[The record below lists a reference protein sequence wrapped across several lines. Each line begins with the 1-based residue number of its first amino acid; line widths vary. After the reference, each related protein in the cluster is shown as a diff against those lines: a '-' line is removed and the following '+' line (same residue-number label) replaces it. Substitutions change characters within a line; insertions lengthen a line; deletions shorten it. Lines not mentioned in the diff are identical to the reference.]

1 MIGGVTMFDNKYN
14 TSDLKQILNRL
25 RAMMDSTD
33 NSVQTRR
40 FDAFGIEALQVS
52 YDQLTKIW
60 TVQEHREIRQF
71 QFDDIDLV
79 AIEIYDVLHDFK
91 LIY

>member
-1 MIGGVTMFDNKYN
+1 MLDNKYN
-14 TSDLKQILNRL
+14 TSDLKQILCRL
-25 RAMMDSTD
+25 RAMIDSTD
-33 NSVQTRR
+33 GSVQTRR
-40 FDAFGIEALQVS
+40 FDAFGIETLQVT
-52 YDQLTKIW
+52 YDQLTRIW

>member
-1 MIGGVTMFDNKYN
+1 MIGGVTMLDNKYN
-14 TSDLKQILNRL
+14 TSDLKQILSRL
-25 RAMMDSTD
+25 RAMIDSTD
-33 NSVQTRR
+33 GSVQTRR
-40 FDAFGIEALQVS
+40 FDAFGIEALQVT
-52 YDQLTKIW
+52 YDQLTRIW

>member
-1 MIGGVTMFDNKYN
+1 MLEERYN

>member
-1 MIGGVTMFDNKYN
+1 MLDNKYN
-14 TSDLKQILNRL
+14 TSDLKQILCRL
-25 RAMMDSTD
+25 RAMIDWTD
-33 NSVQTRR
+33 GSVQTRR
-40 FDAFGIEALQVS
+40 FDAFGIEALQVT
-52 YDQLTKIW
+52 YDQLTRIW

>member
-1 MIGGVTMFDNKYN
+1 MIDKKYDS
-14 TSDLKQILNRL
+14 SDLKQILNRL
-25 RAMMDSTD
+25 RAMIDSTD
-33 NSVQTRR
+33 HSVQTRR

-60 TVQEHREIRQF
+60 TVREHREIRQF

>member
-1 MIGGVTMFDNKYN
+1 MIGGVTMLDNKYN
-14 TSDLKQILNRL
+14 TSDLKQILSRL
-25 RAMMDSTD
+25 RAMIDSTD
-33 NSVQTRR
+33 GSVQTRR
-40 FDAFGIEALQVS
+40 FDAFGIEALQVT
-52 YDQLTKIW
+52 YDQLTRIW
-60 TVQEHREIRQF
+60 TIQEHREIRQF

>member
-1 MIGGVTMFDNKYN
+1 MKIQKNHQI
-14 TSDLKQILNRL
+14 SDLNQILGSL
-25 RAMMDSTD
+25 RAMIDATD
-33 NSVQTRR
+33 NQFQSRR
-40 FDAFGIEALQVS
+40 FDVFGIEALRVE

-60 TVQEHREIRQF
+60 TVYEHRQIRHF

-91 LIY
+91 LIF

>member
-1 MIGGVTMFDNKYN
+1 MIGGVTMLDNKYN
-14 TSDLKQILNRL
+14 TSNLKQILSRL
-25 RAMMDSTD
+25 RAMIDSTD
-33 NSVQTRR
+33 GSVQTRR
-40 FDAFGIEALQVS
+40 FDAFGIEALQVT
-52 YDQLTKIW
+52 YDQLTRIW

>member
-1 MIGGVTMFDNKYN
+1 MDNDTCH

-25 RAMMDSTD
+25 RAMIDSTD
-33 NSVQTRR
+33 NAVQTRR
-40 FDAFGIEALQVS
+40 FDAFGIEALQVT
-52 YDQLTKIW
+52 YDQLTQIW
-60 TVQEHREIRQF
+60 TVREHREVRQF

>member
-1 MIGGVTMFDNKYN
+1 MIGGVTMLDNKYN

>member
-1 MIGGVTMFDNKYN
+1 MVLEESRM
-14 TSDLKQILNRL
+14 SDLNQILNRL
-25 RAMMDSTD
+25 RAMIDSND
-33 NSVQTRR
+33 NQFQTRR
-40 FDAFGIEALQVS
+40 FDAFGIEALRVE

-60 TVQEHREIRQF
+60 TIHEHREVRQF

-91 LIY
+91 LIF

>member
-1 MIGGVTMFDNKYN
+1 MIGGVTMLDNKYN

-40 FDAFGIEALQVS
+40 FDAFGIETLQVS

>member
-1 MIGGVTMFDNKYN
+1 MLDNKYN
-14 TSDLKQILNRL
+14 TSDLKQILSRL
-25 RAMMDSTD
+25 RAMIDSTD
-33 NSVQTRR
+33 GSVQTRR
-40 FDAFGIEALQVS
+40 FDAFGIEALQVT
-52 YDQLTKIW
+52 YDQLTSIW

>member
-1 MIGGVTMFDNKYN
+1 MLDNKYN

-40 FDAFGIEALQVS
+40 FDAFGIETLQVS

>member
-1 MIGGVTMFDNKYN
+1 MLDNKYN
-14 TSDLKQILNRL
+14 TSDLKQILSRL
-25 RAMMDSTD
+25 RAMIDSTD
-33 NSVQTRR
+33 GSVQTRR
-40 FDAFGIEALQVS
+40 FDAFGIEALQVT
-52 YDQLTKIW
+52 YDQLTRIW
-60 TVQEHREIRQF
+60 IVQEHREIRQF

>member
-1 MIGGVTMFDNKYN
+1 MELDKQQP
-14 TSDLKQILNRL
+14 SDLKQILNRL
-25 RAMMDSTD
+25 RAMIDSND
-33 NSVQTRR
+33 NQFQTRR
-40 FDAFGIEALQVS
+40 FDAFGIEALRVE

-60 TVQEHREIRQF
+60 TIHEHREVRQF

-91 LIY
+91 LIF

>member
-1 MIGGVTMFDNKYN
+1 
-14 TSDLKQILNRL
+14 
-25 RAMMDSTD
+25 
-33 NSVQTRR
+33 
-40 FDAFGIEALQVS
+40 IETLQVT
-52 YDQLTKIW
+52 YDQLTRIW

>member
-1 MIGGVTMFDNKYN
+1 MLDNKYN

-40 FDAFGIEALQVS
+40 FDAFGIEALLVS

>member
-1 MIGGVTMFDNKYN
+1 MALEEPR
-14 TSDLKQILNRL
+14 TSDLNQILNRL
-25 RAMMDSTD
+25 RAMIDSND
-33 NSVQTRR
+33 NQYQARR
-40 FDAFGIEALQVS
+40 FDAFGIEALRVE

-60 TVQEHREIRQF
+60 TIHEHREVRQF

-91 LIY
+91 LIF